1 MPQISLRDF
10 DARIDEIT
18 AEVCTAAERVGFF
31 AVVDHGIRP
40 AEVRAMFATAE
51 AFFALPDAV
60 KATVPWNPQNVGW
73 EKNSQVRPSTGAA
86 DRKESLQVQFG
97 ENMLT
102 GGSEGTGS
110 SMWLGDEHLP
120 GFRADCLRFMHRVQ
134 GVSNQ
139 LMVCLARGLGFP
151 DDYFL
156 RSHDPADPLC
166 QNVLRLL
173 HYFAAPE
180 PEPDSR
186 RGQGREGEGGVEGE
200 EGEGEGEGGDTTTTT
215 TTTIPPRAGAH
226 ADWGLLTLLFQ
237 REGQGGLE
245 ICPGREAVTRFALGD
260 TWTRVPPPPPPGS
273 SPSSS
278 PSSSDDDQAA
288 ATIVCNIGDMLMSW
302 SDDRFQSTFHR
313 VKAPCEPGDYY
324 GERYS
329 LAFFNQPSKETL
341 IQGPRGKYPPITGRQ
356 FIANA
361 MRANF
366 LAAAGANNSAGGP
379 GGTKEGG
386 EAAASE
392 SSRPVVSATA

>member
-1 MPQISLRDF
+1 M
-10 DARIDEIT
+10 
-18 AEVCTAAERVGFF
+18 GFF
-31 AVVDHGIRP
+31 TVVDHGIAP
-40 AEVRAMFATAE
+40 EEVSAMFATSE
-51 AFFALPDAV
+51 AFFALPDDV

-86 DRKESLQVQFG
+86 DRKESLQLQFG

-102 GGSEGTGS
+102 GGGGGGS
-110 SMWLGDEHLP
+110 GSGSGSMWLSDEDLP
-120 GFRADCLRFMHRVQ
+120 GFRTDCLRFMHRVQ
-134 GVSNQ
+134 GVSNR
-139 LMVCLARGLGFP
+139 LMICLARGLGFP

-180 PEPDSR
+180 PTA
-186 RGQGREGEGGVEGE
+186 GREGGGGEEEEGGP
-200 EGEGEGEGGDTTTTT
+200 
-215 TTTIPPRAGAH
+215 TIYHRAGAH

-260 TWTRVPPPPPPGS
+260 TWTRVAPG
-273 SPSSS
+273 PG
-278 PSSSDDDQAA
+278 DA
-288 ATIVCNIGDMLMSW
+288 IVCNIGDMLMSW

-324 GERYS
+324 GERFS
-329 LAFFNQPSKETL
+329 IAFFNQPSKETL
-341 IQGPRGKYPPITGRQ
+341 IQGPNKKYPEITGRQ

-361 MRANF
+361 MKANF
-366 LAAAGANNSAGGP
+366 AAGTNNT
-379 GGTKEGG
+379 GGTKEGDDPK
-386 EAAASE
+386 SE
-392 SSRPVVSATA
+392 SRPVVSAAA